1 MSPETKALRGLTG
14 LRRLYSRHDRPRGVA
29 SRLPPGQHLSK
40 KLQRLDLGVIP
51 RVAPEKWDLR
61 IEGAVDQ
68 PLRFSLAEFKALPK
82 VAVTRDFSC
91 VTGWTR
97 LDCAWEGV
105 PFPTLAA
112 MARPKPSATSL
123 WIECGEG
130 YTTSLRLA
138 DLMRDDVLLAYG
150 LDGKPLPDEHGGPV
164 RLVVPHKYGWKSA
177 KWVRLLEFRERHDL
191 GFWEVRGYSDTADP
205 WTEDRYA

>member
-1 MSPETKALRGLTG
+1 MAS
-14 LRRLYSRHDRPRGVA
+14 
-29 SRLPPGQHLSK
+29 SRLPPGQRLSK

-51 RVAPEKWDLR
+51 RVAPDTWELR
-61 IEGAVDQ
+61 VTGAVES
-68 PLRFSLAEFKALPK
+68 PLRFSLDEFRTLPRL
-82 VAVTRDFSC
+82 AVTRDFSC

-105 PFPTLAA
+105 AFRTLTA
-112 MARPKPSATSL
+112 MAKPRPSATSV
-123 WIECGEG
+123 WFECGEG

-138 DLMRDDVLLAYG
+138 DLMRDDVLLADT
-150 LDGKPLPDEHGGPV
+150 LDGTPLTEEHGGPV

-177 KWVRLLEFRERHDL
+177 KWVRLLDFRETHDL